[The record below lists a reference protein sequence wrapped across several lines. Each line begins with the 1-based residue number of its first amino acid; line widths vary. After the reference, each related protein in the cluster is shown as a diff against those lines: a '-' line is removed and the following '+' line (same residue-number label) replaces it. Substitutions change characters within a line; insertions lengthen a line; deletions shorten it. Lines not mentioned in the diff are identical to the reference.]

1 MAWSETL
8 NVTNCSVYYG
18 ISISTIGWPALSVNA
33 SLFLQRNTE
42 YSANTPLVSP
52 NTIST
57 KVSMLFQAAVAALNQ
72 KQRCPWGCATQMA
85 RRWWTFQAG
94 TGCFCNLLH
103 LRMITLLSAAFSA
116 DFKNVE
122 ESIRQVIAHATVSLD
137 LISVRVVSNAAP
149 PAEMRRPP
157 LFQAVFDYRQG
168 AAESG
173 TIVGASIFEVLA
185 SRERTPMMLCWKFVI
200 MHQGCVGV

>member
-33 SLFLQRNTE
+33 SLFLQRNTD

-85 RRWWTFQAG
+85 RRWWTCQAG
-94 TGCFCNLLH
+94 AGCSCNLLP
-103 LRMITLLSAAFSA
+103 LRMIMLLSAAFSA
-116 DFKNVE
+116 DFKNVK
-122 ESIRQVIAHATVSLD
+122 ESIRQVISHATVSLD
-137 LISVRVVSNAAP
+137 LISVCVVSDAAP
-149 PAEMRRPP
+149 PAEMTRPP

-173 TIVGASIFEVLA
+173 TIVGASIFEMLV
-185 SRERTPMMLCWKFVI
+185 SRERRPMMLCWKCV
-200 MHQGCVGV
+200 MMDQGCVGV